1 MFTNGIIDQNELT
14 RIRKQSDELV
24 FLQDLKKI
32 IIDKIY
38 RQWNGNIK
46 FIEDEINYKYFKFKY
61 TISDNFNRTG
71 NRTFEI
77 LETGQKI
84 HDYKY
89 NDIKNWLKRVLFDD

>member
-14 RIRKQSDELV
+14 RIRKQNAELV
-24 FLQDLKKI
+24 FLQDLKKT

-38 RQWNGNIK
+38 RQWKETNK
-46 FIEDEINYKYFKFKY
+46 YIEDEINYKYFKFKY
-61 TISDNFNRTG
+61 TISDNFNNKG
-71 NRTFEI
+71 NRTFKN
-77 LETGQKI
+77 LNTGQII

>member
-61 TISDNFNRTG
+61 TISDNFNNKG
-71 NRTFEI
+71 NRTFKN
-77 LETGQKI
+77 LNTGQII